1 MRLISLHIDHFGNLS
16 DYDLKFDANP
26 MMILHENGWG
36 KSTLAAFIKVMFY
49 GFAGET
55 KKTSAER
62 EREKYR
68 PWRGGTYGGLLRYEL
83 DGRQY
88 EIGKVFGSKA
98 REDSCTLT
106 DVATGLA
113 VPDHD
118 NACLGQEL
126 FLLDERSF
134 MRSVFIAQNDV
145 RVHEEGHR
153 DISDGISAKIG
164 NLSDATDDVNRYES
178 VMDRLNDLLNGMSP
192 KRATGSIKQME
203 AHISTLQNTLR
214 QEESLKDASQRLELQ
229 QNAEL
234 EKLDALRMERHAM
247 GEKLKQNMQRGEL
260 LARREAFKHLWDQ
273 YEESKKALDEME
285 AGYANGLPAKE
296 DIAEKLE
303 LWTERN
309 ALRAALDNKQLQLDY
324 MKKDAEAA
332 REKAKDKIRE
342 LDDELARKEAKVER
356 VRKTAMV
363 FLGVAII
370 LFVAGATT
378 AFVLSRLNIG
388 IAIIGGGV
396 LSMITALIIMLVA
409 RAKKKKLEYVEIDE
423 SLYEQ
428 IQGGDNADISQMK
441 AQIAVDS
448 DRIAIIE
455 TNVEEFLRFYE
466 IPYEPEKAEAGL
478 YELKQKILL
487 LETKVADVEG
497 KREEIKKYET
507 ANDMT
512 AIMNIDAD
520 REEAEREEIGREREE
535 IDGRIEATQEA
546 IRMYARQLDENHDEL
561 QNMEEI
567 REELEDLTN
576 RRDEDLHKYE
586 MLTFTRDFLREAK
599 QNFSAKYRRPLLD
612 GFKKYYGRLSEEEV
626 SEFQLDA
633 NVHMTRR
640 AYGEARDV
648 ESYSSGN
655 RDLVDICLRMAL
667 VDAMYQDEKP
677 FVVMDDPFVNLD
689 RKRTEHA
696 LDFLKDIAEE
706 YQVIYFTCNES
717 RSIRE

>member
-1 MRLISLHIDHFGNLS
+1 M
-16 DYDLKFDANP
+16 
-26 MMILHENGWG
+26 
-36 KSTLAAFIKVMFY
+36 
-49 GFAGET
+49 
-55 KKTSAER
+55 
-62 EREKYR
+62 
-68 PWRGGTYGGLLRYEL
+68 
-83 DGRQY
+83 
-88 EIGKVFGSKA
+88 
-98 REDSCTLT
+98 
-106 DVATGLA
+106 
-113 VPDHD
+113 PDHD

-153 DISDGISAKIG
+153 DIADGISAKIG
-164 NLSDATDDVNRYES
+164 NLSDATDDVNRYEA

-192 KRATGSIKQME
+192 KRATGSIKQMD

-214 QEESLKDASQRLELQ
+214 QEEALKDASQRLELQ

-234 EKLDALRMERHAM
+234 EKLDELRQERLAM

-309 ALRAALDNKQLQLDY
+309 ALTASLDNKQLQLDY

-363 FLGVAII
+363 FLGIAII

-378 AFVLSRLNIG
+378 AFVLSRLNFG

-520 REEAEREEIGREREE
+520 KEEAEREEIGREREE

-567 REELEDLTN
+567 REELTDLTQQ
-576 RRDEDLHKYE
+576 RDEDLHKYE

-689 RKRTEHA
+689 RKRTKHA

-717 RSIRE
+717 RSIKE

>member
-1 MRLISLHIDHFGNLS
+1 MRLISLHIDNFGNLS

-68 PWRGGTYGGLLRYEL
+68 PWKGGTYGGLLRYEL
-83 DGRQY
+83 DGKQY

-118 NACLGQEL
+118 NACLGHEL

-153 DISDGISAKIG
+153 DIADGISAKIG
-164 NLSDATDDVNRYES
+164 NLSDATDDVNRYEA

-192 KRATGSIKQME
+192 KRATGSIKQMD

-214 QEESLKDASQRLELQ
+214 QEEALKDASQRLELQ

-234 EKLDALRMERHAM
+234 EKLDELRQERLAM

-309 ALRAALDNKQLQLDY
+309 ALTASLDNKQLQLDY

-363 FLGVAII
+363 FLGIAII

-378 AFVLSRLNIG
+378 AFVLSRLNFG

-520 REEAEREEIGREREE
+520 KEEAEREEIGREREE

-567 REELEDLTN
+567 REELTDLTQQ
-576 RRDEDLHKYE
+576 RDEDLHKYE

-689 RKRTEHA
+689 RKRTKHA

-717 RSIRE
+717 RSIKE

>member
-153 DISDGISAKIG
+153 DIADGISAKIG

-214 QEESLKDASQRLELQ
+214 QEESLKDASQRLEMQ

-260 LARREAFKHLWDQ
+260 LARREAFKHLWEQ

-332 REKAKDKIRE
+332 REKAKDRIRE

-689 RKRTEHA
+689 RKRTKHA

-717 RSIRE
+717 RSIKE